1 MLPHILSMTKKELVE
16 LGASFQKVKV
26 QNVVYGGSYQ
36 IKLTETQSAFLH
48 KSHLPGANVVV
59 EEEQD
64 PDEKKKKPA
73 KAVTELEAG

>member
-1 MLPHILSMTKKELVE
+1 MA
-16 LGASFQKVKV
+16 ASFQKVKV

-36 IKLTETQSAFLH
+36 IKLTETQYAFLH